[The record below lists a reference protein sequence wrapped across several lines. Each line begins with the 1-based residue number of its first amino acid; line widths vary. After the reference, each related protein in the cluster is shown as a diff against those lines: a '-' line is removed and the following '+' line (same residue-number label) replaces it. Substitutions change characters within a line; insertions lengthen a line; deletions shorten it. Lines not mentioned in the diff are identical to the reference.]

1 MIYIF
6 DVIEFQVLAGAKGL
20 DEYYG
25 FQQEKEYKPEDV
37 YYAVYQMT
45 KDGVF
50 KRDEEGLV
58 IQPPVSHYIR
68 TICESEDVTVID
80 RGQFKLP
87 RRCVY
92 YRSGELPVDEEASR
106 FVSIENSLA
115 DMEKVCLTGM
125 DPEDFFQELS
135 DLNFM
140 PQQRLTR
147 EMGDYD
153 FDGYWQEHISPELW
167 ELLMNGLEVE
177 TDDLLKESQI
187 HAAYSR
193 RDKRSGELKE
203 RLILIDAPVEYGLVC
218 QQADGAVQIDQYEET
233 RLKALLDDWWR

>member
-25 FQQEKEYKPEDV
+25 FQQETEYKPEDV

-58 IQPPVSHYIR
+58 IQPPVSQYIR

-80 RGQFKLP
+80 RGQFELP

-92 YRSGELPVDEEASR
+92 YRSGELPVDEEPSR

-115 DMEKVCLTGM
+115 DMAKVCLTGM
-125 DPEDFFQELS
+125 NPEDFFQELS

-140 PQQRLTR
+140 PQQRMTQ

-153 FDGYWQEHISPELW
+153 FDGYWQEHMPPELW
-167 ELLMNGLEVE
+167 ELLMQGLEAE
-177 TDDLLKESQI
+177 TDDLLQKPLI
-187 HAAYSR
+187 HSVYSR
-193 RDKRSGELKE
+193 RDKRSGELRE
-203 RLILIDAPVEYGLVC
+203 RLIVIDAPLEYGLVC
-218 QQADGAVQIDQYEET
+218 QQAGGMVQISRYEEKI
-233 RLKALLDDWWR
+233 LKALLDDWWR